1 MENETQSERERGE
14 REGVKRRERE
24 KLSDSRRERAI
35 RKDNGKEGKN
45 VKIAGGGSEMVEM
58 GRNDSWSKGE
68 KKKME
73 RWLEHREDALN

>member
-14 REGVKRRERE
+14 REGAKRRERE

-45 VKIAGGGSEMVEM
+45 VKIAGGGSEMVGM

-73 RWLEHREDALN
+73 R

>member
-45 VKIAGGGSEMVEM
+45 VKIAGKGSEMVGM

-68 KKKME
+68 KME
-73 RWLEHREDALN
+73 R